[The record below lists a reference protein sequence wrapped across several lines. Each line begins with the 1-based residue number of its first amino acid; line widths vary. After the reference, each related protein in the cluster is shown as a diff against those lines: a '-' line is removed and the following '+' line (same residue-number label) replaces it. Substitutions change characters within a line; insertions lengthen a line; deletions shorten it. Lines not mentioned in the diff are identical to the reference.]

1 MKLPL
6 FEGCTALVTGASSGI
21 GKCFAR
27 ELAQRGANLIVSA
40 RSKDELEKLADE
52 LRQQFRVSVHVIASD
67 LAMPD
72 AARQLFAEIQSRKLF
87 VDFLINNAGF
97 GKWAHF
103 LGERLETYDQMLSLN
118 IDTLVQLTYLFIPN
132 MLAQK
137 RGGVINVAS
146 TAAFQPLPYIA
157 VYGASKTFVLSL
169 TEALAGEYRNTGVRF
184 LALCPGNT
192 VTNFST
198 VANADTTGMPS
209 STPEYV
215 VKSALDA
222 FAKNKNYHVPGLGNF
237 LTAQL
242 PRLLPRC
249 LTIKIVAKMFA
260 NRVRGI
266 TPT

>member
-1 MKLPL
+1 MKSPL
-6 FEGCTALVTGASSGI
+6 FEGSMALVTGASSGI

-27 ELAQRGANLIVSA
+27 ELAQRGANLIITA
-40 RSKDELEKLADE
+40 RSKGELEKLANE
-52 LRQQFRVSVHVIASD
+52 LRQQFRVSVHVIAAD

-72 AARQLFAEIQSRKLF
+72 AARQLFTEIQSRKLS

-103 LGERLETYDQMLSLN
+103 LGEQLETYDQMLSLN
-118 IDTLVQLTYLFIPN
+118 IDALVQLTYLFIPN

-157 VYGASKTFVLSL
+157 VYGASKAFVLNL

-192 VTNFST
+192 ATNFT
-198 VANADTTGMPS
+198 MVANADTTGMPS

-215 VKSALDA
+215 VKSGLDA
-222 FAKNKNYHVPGLGNF
+222 FAKNQNYHIPGLSNF

-249 LTIKIVAKMFA
+249 LTIKIVAGMFA
-260 NRVRGI
+260 NRVREI
-266 TPT
+266 TSA